1 MRFLDEL
8 KRRKVV
14 GVALVYA
21 ATAFVVLQAADLL
34 GTGLAL
40 PDWVFSAITL
50 LVVLGFPV
58 ALVLAWA
65 LELTPDGVRRTTS
78 LPPPSGETPPSMLGR
93 RTLVATAALL
103 LLGIGLGA
111 GWFMRPV
118 PGSANDAG
126 SGHVADARSLAVL
139 AFADLSETAD
149 QKWFADGLAEE
160 ILTSLA
166 RLSELR
172 VIGRNSAFLFTA
184 GAVDDR
190 VIADTLGV
198 AHLLKGSV
206 RRVGGQIRVSAQ
218 LVRAT
223 DGVQLWSA
231 SYDGGADA
239 LLDVQRDVA
248 EKVAAA
254 LDVLLDDERRERMF
268 ATGTRNVEAFEAF
281 LRGRE
286 IHHAVHANDP
296 AWTLADAN
304 DWFGRALELDPGFSR
319 AALMHSDRYSH
330 LVLDGPGH
338 PWVGPPALSRAD
350 GLARL
355 RQDLDHA
362 ARTAGDGY
370 SRTIAEINRAL
381 FAPTWQRL
389 PHLIEELRAQALTHE
404 PSGDD
409 LWADLALHITGELDL
424 ARELSE
430 RRVRANPLDPVAWAL
445 LVGAE
450 LAEGNPEAAR
460 ALVRQATAMAGPHPF
475 LQEAEVD
482 ALLLNGDGPALREV
496 LHPVRHSALLA
507 AIRGDREQLAE
518 LAQLGE
524 EHLGGPDPTL
534 LLPYHMLDDR
544 TLSRDLVR
552 RIDALPAGALILARE
567 VLFRG
572 RILAFDLADAPNFT
586 ARLREAGVDPVS
598 LRILPRLPDRSAE
611 PGGATDRDPGT
622 FNELLTA
629 PIRSVLMVQVS
640 Q

>member
-14 GVALVYA
+14 RVALVYA

-65 LELTPDGVRRTTS
+65 LELTPDGVRRATS
-78 LPPPSGETPPSMLGR
+78 LPPQSGETPPSLLGR
-93 RTLVATAALL
+93 RTIVATAALL

-118 PGSANDAG
+118 PGSADRAG
-126 SGHVADARSLAVL
+126 SGAVADARSLAVL
-139 AFADLSETAD
+139 AFADLSETGD

-223 DGVQLWSA
+223 DGLQLWSE
-231 SYDGGADA
+231 SYDGGADD

-281 LRGRE
+281 LRGRQ
-286 IHHAVHANDP
+286 IYHAVHANDP

-304 DWFGRALELDPGFSR
+304 EWFGRALELDPGFSR
-319 AALMHSDRYSH
+319 AALMHSDRYGH

-338 PWVGPPALSRAD
+338 PWVGLPALSRAD

-355 RQDLDHA
+355 RQDLDLA

-370 SRTIAEINRAL
+370 SRTIAEINREL

-389 PHLIEELRAQALTHE
+389 PHLIEELRAQARTHD

-409 LWADLALHITGELDL
+409 LWADLVLHVTGELDI

-430 RRVRANPLDPVAWAL
+430 RRVLADPLDPVAWAL

-450 LAEGNPEAAR
+450 LAEGDPDAVR
-460 ALVRQATAMAGPHPF
+460 ALVRQATATTGPHPF
-475 LQEAEVD
+475 LQETEIA
-482 ALLLNGDGPALREV
+482 ALLLDGDGPGLREL

-507 AIRGDREQLAE
+507 GMRGDTEQLAE
-518 LAQLGE
+518 LARLAE

-552 RIDALPAGALILARE
+552 RIDALPAGAVILARE
-567 VLFRG
+567 VWFRG
-572 RILAFDLADAPNFT
+572 RTLTFDPAGAPNFS
-586 ARLREAGVDPVS
+586 ARLHEAGVDPAS
-598 LRILPRLPDRSAE
+598 LRVLPRLADRSAE
-611 PGGATDRDPGT
+611 PGG
-622 FNELLTA
+622 
-629 PIRSVLMVQVS
+629 
-640 Q
+640 